1 MSPADEPRVLAPR
14 PSAGSSASS
23 EDGAR
28 VLAPKPTAGASDSV
42 VELTELDRQPV
53 HPTEVAAPQAP
64 SRAGLG
70 GVHQRHR
77 VGDRVFAAL
86 AAGAGIF
93 TIILIGLIG
102 LFLLAKAWPS
112 IRDNQVNFLLSRDW
126 TVTGEQ
132 LRFGVVDLLYT
143 TVISSLVAMA
153 VAVPVAVGIALFITQ
168 YAPRALAR
176 PVGYLVDLLAAIP
189 SIIFGIWGIY
199 VLAPHLTG
207 VQHFLYHFSFVPLFA
222 DKGFDTGTVFNAA
235 VVLAIMILPIVTAVS
250 RDVFERTPTERVEA
264 AWALG
269 ATRWEMIRLAV
280 LPHGRA
286 GVVSGAMLGLGRALG
301 ETIAVTLILS
311 TVGQGN
317 AFSWS
322 IFNGGATFAS
332 KIANAAAEFNNPKQ
346 TGAYIAAGLV
356 LFVLT
361 FVVNAIARTIVSRDN
376 LK

>member
-14 PSAGSSASS
+14 PSAGSSAISG
-23 EDGAR
+23 DGAHT
-28 VLAPKPTAGASDSV
+28 LAPRPTPGASDSV
-42 VELTELDRQPV
+42 VELTELDSRPV
-53 HPTEVAAPQAP
+53 RVVEVEPP
-64 SRAGLG
+64 KPLPGAGLG
-70 GVHQRHR
+70 ATHRRHR
-77 VGDRVFAAL
+77 LGDRIFAGL
-86 AAGAGIF
+86 AAAAGFF
-93 TIILIGLIG
+93 TILLIGLIG

-112 IRDNQVNFLLSRDW
+112 IRDNQVNFLLSRAW
-126 TVTGEQ
+126 TVNGDQ

-143 TVISSLVAMA
+143 TVIASLVAMA
-153 VAVPVAVGIALFITQ
+153 LAVPIAVGIALFITQ
-168 YAPRALAR
+168 YAPRSLAR

-207 VQHFLYHFSFVPLFA
+207 VQNLLYHVKFIPLFA
-222 DKGFDTGTVFNAA
+222 NKGFDTGTVFNAA

-301 ETIAVTLILS
+301 ETIAVTLILA

-317 AFSWS
+317 PFSWS
-322 IFNGGATFAS
+322 IFNGGSTFAS

-361 FVVNAIARTIVSRDN
+361 FVVNAIARTIVSRDK

>member
-1 MSPADEPRVLAPR
+1 MTPR
-14 PSAGSSASS
+14 PSAGSS
-23 EDGAR
+23 EFPDNGAHT
-28 VLAPKPTAGASDSV
+28 LAPRPTVGASDSV
-42 VELTELDRQPV
+42 TELTELDSRPV
-53 HPTEVAAPQAP
+53 HVPETETPPP
-64 SRAGLG
+64 SHPGAGLG
-70 GVHQRHR
+70 GPHTRHR
-77 VGDRVFAAL
+77 LGDRIFAAL

-126 TVTGEQ
+126 TVTGNE

-143 TVISSLVAMA
+143 TVIASLVAMA
-153 VAVPVAVGIALFITQ
+153 LAVPVAVGIALFITQ
-168 YAPRALAR
+168 YAPRSLAR

-207 VQHFLYHFSFVPLFA
+207 VQHFLYNIGVIPLFK

-301 ETIAVTLILS
+301 ETIAVTLILA

-322 IFNGGATFAS
+322 IFNGGSTFAS

-361 FVVNAIARTIVSRDN
+361 FVVNAIARTIVSRDK